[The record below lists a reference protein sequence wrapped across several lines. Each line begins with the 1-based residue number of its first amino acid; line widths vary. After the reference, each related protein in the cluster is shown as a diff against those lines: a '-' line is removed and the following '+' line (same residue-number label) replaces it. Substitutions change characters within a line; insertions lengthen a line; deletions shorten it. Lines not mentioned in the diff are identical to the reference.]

1 MYTTVIFQRV
11 HIIFQQLHHCHY
23 ISMCIAVQID
33 FSIYTCVIIFLNVH
47 QHYILAHTL
56 VSLFSALHQ
65 YHYILEC
72 TTVALYFIMYTV
84 SLNFSMYINVIAIYY
99 ILQFLT
105 FQHVGSTLYYSAIIC
120 QYVLQCSLID
130 YPTSRAIVNVITRI
144 KFYFIADHLA
154 F

>member
-23 ISMCIAVQID
+23 ISMCIAVQIY

-65 YHYILEC
+65 YFRMYYSGIIFHY
-72 TTVALYFIMYTV
+72 VQ
-84 SLNFSMYINVIAIYY
+84 SLI
-99 ILQFLT
+99 T
-105 FQHVGSTLYYSAIIC
+105 FQHVHKRHCYLVYTTISYISARRLDTI
-120 QYVLQCSLID
+120 LQCNYMSVCA
-130 YPTSRAIVNVITRI
+130 TV
-144 KFYFIADHLA
+144 
-154 F
+154 